1 MVGIY
6 TDGILAKEQQMQGWK
21 IFIHSVRT
29 VLENMGPALRI
40 SAVLYAAYVVV
51 NLYFTLNYLDDL
63 MLWQVAVALDI
74 IPPEMPSG
82 FFPAV
87 ILNLAVTLFA
97 SLWIAVLW
105 HRFVLLSQI
114 PETAIPP
121 LYVDVTARYLGKTL
135 QLALILVPVGLVLLM
150 LLGLAFGPLLGE
162 SAGGAILITMLGV
175 LLYLSYR
182 FGLVFPATAL
192 KVEMS
197 FKTSWDKT
205 QAAAGAIGQLAV
217 IVIVAI
223 MVIQIP
229 SSMNPNP
236 VSAIN
241 LIYSYA
247 VGWFAMMVG
256 ISVLTTLYGV
266 YIEGREL

>member
-1 MVGIY
+1 
-6 TDGILAKEQQMQGWK
+6 MQGWK
-21 IFIHSVRT
+21 IFIHSVRM
-29 VLENMGPALRI
+29 VLENIGPALRI
-40 SAVLYAAYVVV
+40 SGLLYAAYVAA
-51 NLYFTLNYLDDL
+51 NLYFVLNYSDDL
-63 MLWQVAVALDI
+63 MVLQLALALDI
-74 IPPEMPSG
+74 IPPELPSG
-82 FFPAV
+82 FLPAV
-87 ILNLAVTLFA
+87 FLNFVVTLFA

-114 PETAIPP
+114 PETMIPP

-162 SAGGAILITMLGV
+162 SAGGAMLITMLGV

-182 FGLVFPATAL
+182 FGLVFPAAAL
-192 KVEMS
+192 NVPMT
-197 FKTSWDKT
+197 FKTSWEKT
-205 QAAAGAIGQLAV
+205 QTAAGIIGQLAV
-217 IVIVAI
+217 IAIVAVI
-223 MVIQIP
+223 VIQIP

-236 VSAIN
+236 ASVIN

-256 ISVLTTLYGV
+256 VSILATLYGV